1 MLVRA
6 ASGRVACRGSTRPS
20 ARARPVSI
28 RQHTSAYVRI
38 CQHTSAYA
46 RIRQHTSAYVRIQ
59 KPRRISHETWRL
71 NWHTSAYVSIRQHT
85 SAYET
90 SRLNWPVTQHA
101 LRALLMASNAYLRF
115 LWKSSES
122 TRLQYTSAYVR
133 IRQHSSA
140 YVSIRQHPGIL
151 VGEQRVNAAA
161 APQVSVFVLLY

>member
-1 MLVRA
+1 MHWHALLRCQYLYLCTSK
-6 ASGRVACRGSTRPS
+6 ASKLSTSHAGSWS
-20 ARARPVSI
+20 EW
-28 RQHTSAYVRI
+28 
-38 CQHTSAYA
+38 
-46 RIRQHTSAYVRIQ
+46 
-59 KPRRISHETWRL
+59 PRRMSRKHSSRCARTTCQ
-71 NWHTSAYVSIRQHT
+71 HTSAYVSIRPHT
-85 SAYET
+85 SAFESLRAYRGSTALVEVRAHET
-90 SRLNWPVTQHA
+90 SRLNWPVTQQA